1 MAIRQNI
8 DSIIERLKTERDELK
23 VQMHLARAELRDEY
37 EELET
42 RFGELES
49 RGKRVRDETGDSAE
63 QLEAA
68 AKLLAEEI
76 KAGYERI
83 WKAIKE

>member
-8 DSIIERLKTERDELK
+8 DSIIERLKTERDELN
-23 VQMHLARAELRDEY
+23 VRLHLARAELRDEY
-37 EELET
+37 HDLEK
-42 RFGELES
+42 RLGELES
-49 RGKRVRDETGDSAE
+49 RGKRIREETGESAE

-68 AKLLAEEI
+68 TKLLAEEI

-83 WKAIKE
+83 RKAISE

>member
-23 VQMHLARAELRDEY
+23 VRLHLARAELRDEY
-37 EELET
+37 NDLDK
-42 RFGELES
+42 RLGELEN
-49 RGKRVRDETGDSAE
+49 RGKRIRDETGESAE

-68 AKLLAEEI
+68 AGLLADEI

-83 WKAIKE
+83 RKAIME